1 MAFKNVKLETHLRER
16 RQTRLDISEGK
27 GEAETGARR
36 CFIIYT
42 IYDLITSII
51 ILEGRIII

>member
-27 GEAETGARR
+27 GEAEQG
-36 CFIIYT
+36 
-42 IYDLITSII
+42 
-51 ILEGRIII
+51 LEDAF